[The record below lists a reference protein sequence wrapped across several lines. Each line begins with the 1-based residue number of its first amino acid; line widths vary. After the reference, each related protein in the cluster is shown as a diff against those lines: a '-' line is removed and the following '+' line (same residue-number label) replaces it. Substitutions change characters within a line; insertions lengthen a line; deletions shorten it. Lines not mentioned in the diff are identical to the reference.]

1 MKKRHIVFIIII
13 ISVLSIFP
21 LLVKSNVLGHD
32 TRFHL
37 ANIKDISNTMRLTNP
52 LPKISNIIG
61 NGLGYGTHLFYAPL
75 PHYIGGYVNRIF
87 RFLDFGADNCLVFMY
102 LLVSISSG
110 IIIYYLAFDLTK
122 NKYTSLLSSIIYL
135 LTPYRMGDMI
145 VRSSYN
151 EIFIFLFFP
160 MILLSLNRLINNKK
174 YLVLFVVSYSGLIL
188 SHLVMSLYA
197 TLFIIIWALFFYKQL
212 FQKENILK
220 LLRGISIVSM
230 IVLPFLTLLVSQKMG
245 GHYSVFTD
253 GYMANI
259 KDINASTLS
268 LKSFIIPLNDY
279 SWEVPQ
285 FTNILVIITFLISC
299 FIIIKDKNKNKNLYY
314 FIILFLINFIM
325 CLKIFP
331 WNLLPKFFYMIQFPW
346 RLQTFIA
353 VSLSIIA
360 PICFTKLSIK
370 KLKIATIIFTCLL
383 IVTEIP
389 FIKSMMNYTYLLDS
403 DIDYNFG
410 MGNSR
415 EYLPISA
422 NENLD
427 YFNSKKRE
435 IKCDDCVYTIT
446 RNSSRFLKFEIE
458 TDHKQKIELPKIYY
472 VGYEL
477 RDSNNK
483 KIKFYENEFGL
494 IEFIGN
500 ENTYTLTYKAPLMY
514 RAIIIL
520 EGFVIIGIII
530 FKVWKRSSK
539 N

>member
-1 MKKRHIVFIIII
+1 M
-13 ISVLSIFP
+13 
-21 LLVKSNVLGHD
+21 
-32 TRFHL
+32 
-37 ANIKDISNTMRLTNP
+37 
-52 LPKISNIIG
+52 
-61 NGLGYGTHLFYAPL
+61 
-75 PHYIGGYVNRIF
+75 
-87 RFLDFGADNCLVFMY
+87 
-102 LLVSISSG
+102 
-110 IIIYYLAFDLTK
+110 YYLAFDLTK

-197 TLFIIIWALFFYKQL
+197 TLFIIIWALFFFKQL

-220 LLRGISIVSM
+220 LLKGISIVSM
-230 IVLPFLTLLVSQKMG
+230 IVLPFLTLLVSQKIG
-245 GHYSVFTD
+245 GNYSVFTD

-299 FIIIKDKNKNKNLYY
+299 FIIIKDKDKNKNLYY
-314 FIILFLINFIM
+314 FITLFLINFIM
-325 CLKIFP
+325 CLKVFP

-360 PICFTKLSIK
+360 PICFTKLSIEA
-370 KLKIATIIFTCLL
+370 LKITTIIFTCLL

-446 RNSSRFLKFEIE
+446 KNSSRFLKFEIE

-520 EGFVIIGIII
+520 DGFAIIGIII

>member
-1 MKKRHIVFIIII
+1 MKKRHILFIIII

-37 ANIKDISNTMRLTNP
+37 
-52 LPKISNIIG
+52 
-61 NGLGYGTHLFYAPL
+61 
-75 PHYIGGYVNRIF
+75 
-87 RFLDFGADNCLVFMY
+87 
-102 LLVSISSG
+102 
-110 IIIYYLAFDLTK
+110 
-122 NKYTSLLSSIIYL
+122 
-135 LTPYRMGDMI
+135 
-145 VRSSYN
+145 
-151 EIFIFLFFP
+151 
-160 MILLSLNRLINNKK
+160 
-174 YLVLFVVSYSGLIL
+174 
-188 SHLVMSLYA
+188 
-197 TLFIIIWALFFYKQL
+197 
-212 FQKENILK
+212 
-220 LLRGISIVSM
+220 
-230 IVLPFLTLLVSQKMG
+230 
-245 GHYSVFTD
+245 
-253 GYMANI
+253 ANI

-325 CLKIFP
+325 CLKVFP

-346 RLQTFIA
+346 RLQTFITI
-353 VSLSIIA
+353 SLSIIA

-403 DIDYNFG
+403 DIDYNFR

-435 IKCDDCVYTIT
+435 IKCDNCVYTIT

-520 EGFVIIGIII
+520 DGFVIIGIII